1 MKQICEESNVE
12 LPDIVSESGR
22 ALVAPHSILIFEAVD
37 RITRDDGKVDTS
49 KGKTH
54 QLIKELEAIRKNKR
68 KFDPLE
74 RYHDAKEKREE
85 AHARFS
91 LGNLRLEERAAADR
105 LFWDI
110 CRQIRD
116 DLKDSS
122 DVPDELA
129 RLDSM
134 LAEQYVCNFSVF
146 QSLLDHWALD

>member
-1 MKQICEESNVE
+1 MVTLRET
-12 LPDIVSESGR
+12 
-22 ALVAPHSILIFEAVD
+22 AVD

-54 QLIKELEAIRKNKR
+54 QLVKELEAIRKNKR

-110 CRQIRD
+110 CRQIRE
-116 DLKDSS
+116 DLKDSA

-129 RLDSM
+129 RLDAQRK
-134 LAEQYVCNFSVF
+134 LDEQTGGEESQGLN
-146 QSLLDHWALD
+146 